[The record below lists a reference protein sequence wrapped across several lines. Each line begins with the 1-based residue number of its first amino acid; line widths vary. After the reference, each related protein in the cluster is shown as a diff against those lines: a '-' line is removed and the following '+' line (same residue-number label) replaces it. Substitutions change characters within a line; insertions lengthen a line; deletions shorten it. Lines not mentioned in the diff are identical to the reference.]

1 MVMPSKCPFCGETY
15 SDAEDHISRCPS
27 TYSGACK
34 RFSDALDDLGKVM
47 LDELMKL
54 FRIKKDV

>member
-1 MVMPSKCPFCGETY
+1 MVTLSKCPFCDEEY
-15 SDAEDHISRCPS
+15 SDLEEHISRCPS

-34 RFSDALDDLGKVM
+34 RFSEALDDLGKVV